1 MIASAMHYNKHMPEY
16 IYPDRYKIC
25 GGCEFLLGDVCQ
37 KNNFPLGDF
46 INLRMAYCPEFK
58 WG

>member
-1 MIASAMHYNKHMPEY
+1 MLYNIYMDY
-16 IYPDRYKIC
+16 RYPDRYKIC